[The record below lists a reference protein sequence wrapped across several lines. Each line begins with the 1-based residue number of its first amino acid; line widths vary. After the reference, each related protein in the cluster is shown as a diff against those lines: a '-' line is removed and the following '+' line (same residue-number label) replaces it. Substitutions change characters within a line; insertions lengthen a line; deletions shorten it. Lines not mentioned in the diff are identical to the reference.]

1 VGRIYSYDYGIKLL
15 VLSKYHPKSSQ
26 ILKLLMFILF
36 ISAELVGN
44 PGTSSEYYKESVI
57 LNARNIIQ
65 FESLSAE
72 DNANMLTASHLEREF
87 AQSESTIM
95 D

>member
-15 VLSKYHPKSSQ
+15 VLK
-26 ILKLLMFILF
+26 
-36 ISAELVGN
+36 LVGN

-72 DNANMLTASHLEREF
+72 DNANILTASHLEREF